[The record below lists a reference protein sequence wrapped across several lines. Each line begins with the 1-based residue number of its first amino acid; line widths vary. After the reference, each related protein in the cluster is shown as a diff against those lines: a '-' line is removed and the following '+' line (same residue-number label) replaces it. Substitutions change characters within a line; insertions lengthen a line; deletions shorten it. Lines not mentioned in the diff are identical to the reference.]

1 MTLPLIYTLNKVD
14 DKTKKYIINTIKN
27 DSKNSIKVE
36 EIIRLVKNNNGL
48 DYAEKKMNS
57 FYQQA
62 LNILD
67 ELPNNEAK
75 NSLIKLLEYVI
86 KREK

>member
-27 DSKNSIKVE
+27 DSKNSKKVE
-36 EIIRLVKNNNGL
+36 EIIKLVKSNNGL
-48 DYAEKKMNS
+48 DYAEKKMNLY
-57 FYQQA
+57 YQQA
-62 LNILD
+62 LNIL
-67 ELPNNEAK
+67 EEFPNNEAK